1 MWKRQPGETIS
12 LIATAEVR
20 TEIRSGRAHRERKL
34 AICSGSLP
42 LAPEDRAEL
51 LAVLAEDSDGD
62 VADQAAHKLLTISH
76 EAFVAALERPDADPR
91 LFSYCATEI
100 ASKPSIADALAK
112 NRSCPR
118 DLVARA
124 AGHLTSAGI
133 QSLLDDLDGLSMSSA
148 LAEALAGSIHATPE
162 QMELIAEL
170 SKGLPEENQV
180 REAVKAAEP
189 VSVRRQSLI
198 QKISNM
204 TVVERIQLAIKGPR
218 EARTSLIRDSNKII
232 QRAVL
237 QSPRLTET
245 DVESFASMTNLS
257 ADILRII
264 AANRGFMKNYVIVRN
279 LTNNPK
285 MPLDISLRLL
295 LRLTP
300 TDLKNLTVNKNVPE
314 TLRSMAVKL
323 FRQRMVSQHDE
334 A

>member
-1 MWKRQPGETIS
+1 
-12 LIATAEVR
+12 VR
-20 TEIRSGRAHRERKL
+20 TEIRAGKAHRERKL

-42 LAPEDRAEL
+42 LSPEDRAEL

-62 VADQAAHKLLTISH
+62 IADQAAHKLLTIAH
-76 EAFVAALERPDADPR
+76 QAFVAALARPDADLR
-91 LFSYCATEI
+91 LFTYCATEI

-112 NRSCPR
+112 NRACPR

-124 AGHLTSAGI
+124 AGHLSSAGI
-133 QSLLDDLDGLSMSSA
+133 QSLLDDLDGLSMSTA

-170 SKGLPEENQV
+170 SKGVPEENHV
-180 REAVKAAEP
+180 REAVAAAEP
-189 VSVRRQSLI
+189 HPVRRQSLI

-218 EARTSLIRDSNKII
+218 EARTALIRDSNKII

-264 AANRGFMKNYVIVRN
+264 SANRGFMKNDIIVKN
-279 LTNNPK
+279 LVNNPK
-285 MPLDISLRLL
+285 MPLDVSLRLL
-295 LRLTP
+295 MRLTP
-300 TDLKNLTVNKNVPE
+300 TDLKHLTVNKNIPE
-314 TLRSMAVKL
+314 TLRSMSVKL
-323 FRQRMVSQHDE
+323 FRQRQQSQSDE
-334 A
+334 D

>member
-1 MWKRQPGETIS
+1 M
-12 LIATAEVR
+12 R

-62 VADQAAHKLLTISH
+62 IADQAAHKLLTISH
-76 EAFVAALERPDADPR
+76 QAFVAALERPDADLR
-91 LFSYCATEI
+91 LFNYCATEI
-100 ASKPSIADALAK
+100 ASKPCIADALAK

-148 LAEALAGSIHATPE
+148 LAESLAGSVHATPE

-170 SKGLPEENQV
+170 SKGLPEEQQV

-300 TDLKNLTVNKNVPE
+300 TDLKHLTVNKNIPE

>member
-1 MWKRQPGETIS
+1 MWKRQPGEPIS

-20 TEIRSGRAHRERKL
+20 TEIREGRAHRERKL
-34 AICSGSLP
+34 AVCSGSLP

-76 EAFVAALERPDADPR
+76 EAFVAALERPDVDPR

-148 LAEALAGSIHATPE
+148 LAEALAGSVHATPE

-264 AANRGFMKNYVIVRN
+264 SSNRGFMKNYIIVKN
-279 LTNNPK
+279 LVNNPK
-285 MPLDISLRLL
+285 MPLDVSLRLL